1 MKFLINKSVLG
12 TENNFIISDDEFIV
26 QNHNKD
32 NIWTIDKNEESI
44 KSITLISS
52 LNLLKIP
59 QIYTSTHQRQFE
71 ILGVKNPNWVLSLGK
86 QNFKNYISKIK
97 KYVSNEFS
105 EINSNAYY
113 STTFIEGRQTL
124 FKLSEPNICMETLA
138 RHKKA
143 ADVRNLKLL
152 QSFADCKKTKYSQ
165 SSSVTGRL
173 SVMSGPNILHLKREH
188 RDILVSRYGK
198 EGAIIQL
205 DFKSLEP
212 RILAL
217 LQKDNVPNDIYSDIV
232 SFIGKNIDRD
242 LVKKATLAT
251 IYGMSRYNLATML
264 NIKDTKEIIEKI
276 NEYFGIS
283 LFQKSLIIDLAKN
296 KKIQNFYGRNIFV
309 EQGNEHLLVN
319 YFTQSTGVDVSLVGF
334 NQIIDNIKKQ
344 DLSIEPIFVLH
355 DALILDVHKNSIKQL
370 KNIIKDGII
379 IPGFNNN
386 KFPLE
391 LSLFYKRIKN
401 DTTLT

>member
-1 MKFLINKSVLG
+1 M
-12 TENNFIISDDEFIV
+12 
-26 QNHNKD
+26 
-32 NIWTIDKNEESI
+32 
-44 KSITLISS
+44 
-52 LNLLKIP
+52 
-59 QIYTSTHQRQFE
+59 
-71 ILGVKNPNWVLSLGK
+71 
-86 QNFKNYISKIK
+86 
-97 KYVSNEFS
+97 
-105 EINSNAYY
+105 
-113 STTFIEGRQTL
+113 
-124 FKLSEPNICMETLA
+124 
-138 RHKKA
+138 
-143 ADVRNLKLL
+143 
-152 QSFADCKKTKYSQ
+152 
-165 SSSVTGRL
+165 
-173 SVMSGPNILHLKREH
+173 
-188 RDILVSRYGK
+188 
-198 EGAIIQL
+198 
-205 DFKSLEP
+205 
-212 RILAL
+212 

-309 EQGNEHLLVN
+309 EQGNEQLLVN

-344 DLSIEPIFVLH
+344 CLSIEPIFVLH

-370 KNIIKDGII
+370 KNIIKGGII